1 MPARTSRTRTRR
13 ARRALVTVV
22 AAATLAGCGAYPGA
36 GAVVGDTTVS
46 QERIDDAAVALC
58 SANITGAQ
66 AQGQPA
72 PVLPLRG
79 ARQAALQLIVESE
92 LAQQFADARGIEI
105 DQSQVSAFVDQ
116 NQQAIQQLPQDERQD
131 FRDLLAGF
139 RTAQLI
145 FIAAGQKSLGAQ
157 ASAPGGEQAAE
168 TEGRRLFTEWAKK
181 VDVEVDPRYGDYQGG
196 ELKPVSG
203 SLSIP
208 VSESARAG
216 AADSPSE
223 SWTAGLPA
231 SQRCAS
237 PS

>member
-1 MPARTSRTRTRR
+1 MPARTSPKTVRR
-13 ARRALVTVV
+13 AVAAVL
-22 AAATLAGCGAYPGA
+22 AAATLAGCGTYPGSA
-36 GAVVGDTTVS
+36 AVVGETKVS
-46 QERIDDAAVALC
+46 QNRIDDAAVALC
-58 SANITGAQ
+58 SANITGAE

-72 PVLPLRG
+72 PQLPLRG
-79 ARQAALQLIVESE
+79 ARQAALQLILESE
-92 LAQQFADARGIEI
+92 LAKQFGDERGIEV
-105 DQSQVSAFVDQ
+105 DPSQVSAFVDQ
-116 NQQAIQQLPQDERQD
+116 NQQAIELLPQDERQD

-145 FIAAGQKSLGAQ
+145 FIAAGEKSLAEQGGA
-157 ASAPGGEQAAE
+157 AAGEQAAE

-181 VDVEVDPRYGDYQGG
+181 VDVEVDPRFGVYEDGA
-196 ELKPVSG
+196 LKARSG

-208 VSESARAG
+208 VSKSAREG
-216 AADSPSE
+216 AADSPAD